1 MTDRYAVVGNPVAHS
16 RSPSIHA
23 RFAKQTGQDIEYG
36 RLLAPLDG
44 FVAAVERFRDAG
56 GRGLNVTLPF
66 KLEAFAWVARRSE
79 RARVAGAVNTL
90 RFDSDG
96 AWGDNTDGAGLVRD
110 LEDRLGLALAG
121 RSVLILGAGGATR
134 GVIGPLLDAG
144 VARLTIANR
153 TPARAI
159 ELVDDFL
166 RAAASRGPAEGMPG
180 ASASPAATPGASPEG
195 LPAGGRLRG
204 CGFDDAGDGH
214 ELVVNATSAGLA
226 GERLAIADALLAGAV
241 LAYDMFYAAR
251 ETAFVAQA
259 LAAGCPRACDGL
271 GMLVEQAA
279 ESFLAWR
286 GVRPRTAPVYE
297 ALRAELAAEAG

>member
-1 MTDRYAVVGNPVAHS
+1 MTDRYAVIGNPVAHS

-23 RFAKQTGQDIEYG
+23 RFAKQTGEDVEYG

-44 FVAAVERFRDAG
+44 FVEAVERFRDAG

-66 KLEAFAWVARRSE
+66 KPEAFAWAARRSE

-90 RFDSDG
+90 RFDREG

-110 LEDRLGLALAG
+110 LEDRLELALAG

-134 GVIGPLLDAG
+134 GVLGPLLDAG

-153 TPARAI
+153 TPGRAI
-159 ELVDDFL
+159 ELVDEFL
-166 RAAASRGPAEGMPG
+166 RTSASAAPAAS
-180 ASASPAATPGASPEG
+180 
-195 LPAGGRLRG
+195 RLRG

-214 ELVVNATSAGLA
+214 DLVVNATSAGLA
-226 GERLAIADALLAGAV
+226 GDRLPIADALLAGAV

-279 ESFLAWR
+279 ESFFVWR
-286 GVRPRTAPVYE
+286 GVRPLTAPVYE